1 MSFWW
6 FPLFAGLVPTRG
18 RDGHQASAETALM
31 EAINALLFV
40 WWQWAG
46 EAVVLF
52 SLHFFGWHFSNSICP
67 GQNRLNQID
76 GPSYGTEA
84 FCIMKVFTKN
94 SWLGVA
100 FAGRAESLTECVL
113 NILPPFLLL
122 LSSCYH
128 LFPTRKEAAKG
139 LHLECHLI
147 LSTRMCCH
155 WETFGSI
162 SQFHIFPCD
171 SNLMTSHDLPLSQFL
186 IAESFG
192 FEGCL
197 SRHTIPKFR
206 NNHAVKWTHG
216 WYWGWCMRP
225 LPPAHLVKM
234 EEL

>member
-1 MSFWW
+1 MRGLTPVLWIQRSLVYIFVKKDISSRREPAERTWRHKHLKIRIFFCGSMSFWW

-46 EAVVLF
+46 EAVALF

-122 LSSCYH
+122 LSSCY
-128 LFPTRKEAAKG
+128 
-139 LHLECHLI
+139 I
-147 LSTRMCCH
+147 MLS
-155 WETFGSI
+155 SI
-162 SQFHIFPCD
+162 SDEKGSSEGSASWMSPDTFNPD
-171 SNLMTSHDLPLSQFL
+171 VLPLGSLWQHFTVSH
-186 IAESFG
+186 ISFR
-192 FEGCL
+192 L
-197 SRHTIPKFR
+197 Q
-206 NNHAVKWTHG
+206 
-216 WYWGWCMRP
+216 
-225 LPPAHLVKM
+225 LDD
-234 EEL
+234 